1 MRDVLK
7 RTEGLREQ
15 KRRQTHQRIAEV
27 GLSSFL
33 AKGYEATTLEEI
45 AAAAG
50 ISRRTLFYYFKSKD
64 DILLAHLSGYADI
77 LKSAILENAS
87 VAAPLDL
94 VRATLVNLSTTRF
107 QSYQTIAFARLIR
120 ESEVLRARQ
129 LARYAQLEQAL
140 HEALC
145 NLWPDEQRRDGLRL
159 VAMVSI
165 GTLRLAADKW
175 FEQNG
180 ERPLAKY
187 IEDAFEHLKVEI

>member
-87 VAAPLDL
+87 ATAPLDL
-94 VRATLVNLSTTRF
+94 VRATLVNLSNTRF

-120 ESEVLRARQ
+120 ESEILCARR

-145 NLWPDEQRRDGLRL
+145 ILWPEEQRRDGLRL

-175 FEQNG
+175 LEQNG

-187 IEDAFEHLKVEI
+187 IEEAFEHLKIEI

>member
-87 VAAPLDL
+87 AAAPLDL
-94 VRATLVNLSTTRF
+94 VRATLVDLSTTRF

-120 ESEVLRARQ
+120 ESEILCARR

-145 NLWPDEQRRDGLRL
+145 ILWPDEQRRDGLRL

-175 FEQNG
+175 LEQNG

-187 IEDAFEHLKVEI
+187 IEEAFEHLKIEI

>member
-87 VAAPLDL
+87 ATAPLDL
-94 VRATLVNLSTTRF
+94 VRATLVNLSNTRF

-120 ESEVLRARQ
+120 ESEILCARR

-145 NLWPDEQRRDGLRL
+145 ILWPEEQRRDGLRL

-175 FEQNG
+175 LEQNG
-180 ERPLAKY
+180 ERPLATY
-187 IEDAFEHLKVEI
+187 IEEAFEHLKIEI